1 MNKSLSNTVMLI
13 ATLLA
18 CIFAG
23 LQTFSSWRLFNEK
36 LVQYDFINVSE
47 TKNMTGDM
55 SELSISIQTSDGI
68 KNLDSPL
75 FFDLLIKNTG
85 DVDLAKSDFD
95 GDISFSF
102 LGDVDIVKYQQVN
115 QSHNSITIS
124 AEINGDTLSI
134 SPLLLN
140 SDDFFV
146 LRILLDGKPDKVV
159 PSLRVLGMSEEFSEI
174 KDEPTSTFSDVFMTI
189 FCLLCFFYVGKVI
202 SVDFISGAK
211 YNQLDNFV
219 IFMLIY
225 LSGLYASEQSS
236 YLSKLNIV
244 VEFIIIFSPAILCFL
259 YYYFSFKPKQEQ
271 PNKALNSDP

>member
-1 MNKSLSNTVMLI
+1 
-13 ATLLA
+13 
-18 CIFAG
+18 
-23 LQTFSSWRLFNEK
+23 
-36 LVQYDFINVSE
+36 
-47 TKNMTGDM
+47 MTGDM